1 MLRYYYDTEELDIE
15 ETENGQ
21 DREFHFHFKSAG
33 QNMHDFQKVRA
44 HFNRDRVIT
53 DVFFYPQAD
62 QRCRVIVRND
72 YYIDFVL
79 VLFKYQILSHIEWI

>member
-1 MLRYYYDTEELDIE
+1 MIRYHYATEELDVE
-15 ETENGQ
+15 EKENGQ
-21 DREFHFHFKSAG
+21 DREFLFHFKIPG
-33 QNMHDFQKVRA
+33 QYVHDFQKVRA
-44 HFNRDRVIT
+44 HFDRDRVIT

-79 VLFKYQILSHIEWI
+79 ALFKYQIFSRIEWI